1 MFRIVSNN
9 VEVSQLKAVVVYS
22 SKTGFTKKYAQWI
35 AEDLS
40 LEAYELEE
48 SDNLKEVLSGVD
60 TLIFG
65 GGLYAIGI
73 NGLKKLLNENQAK
86 SINNIFV
93 FCTGL
98 SLRSEAVQREIFEN
112 NLKDVEKNNIRLYYY
127 RGGFDFQKLS
137 LIDQLLMRML
147 KLKIQWKKK
156 KGPLSSDEKGMLAVF
171 HRKVDFTNRKL
182 IRELVEDVK
191 SL

>member
-1 MFRIVSNN
+1 M
-9 VEVSQLKAVVVYS
+9 KAGVVYS
-22 SKTGFTKKYAQWI
+22 SKTGFTKKYAEWI

-40 LEAYELEE
+40 LEAYDLEE
-48 SDNLKEVLSGVD
+48 SDNLKEVLISVD
-60 TLIFG
+60 ALIFG

-73 NGLKKLLNENQAK
+73 NGLKKLLNENQAG
-86 SINNIFV
+86 SISNIFV

-98 SLRSEAVQREIFEN
+98 SLRSVEVQREIFKN
-112 NLKDVEKNNIRLYYY
+112 NLKDVEKNNVRLYYY

-171 HRKVDFTNRKL
+171 HRKVDFTDRNL

>member
-1 MFRIVSNN
+1 M
-9 VEVSQLKAVVVYS
+9 KAVVVYS
-22 SKTGFTKKYAQWI
+22 SKTGFTKKYAEWI

-40 LEAYELEE
+40 LEAYDLEE
-48 SDNLKEVLSGVD
+48 SDNLKEVLISVD

-73 NGLKKLLNENQAK
+73 NGLKKLLNENQAG
-86 SINNIFV
+86 SISNIFV

-98 SLRSEAVQREIFEN
+98 SLRSVEVQREIFKN
-112 NLKDVEKNNIRLYYY
+112 NLKDVEKNNVRLYYY

-171 HRKVDFTNRKL
+171 HRKVDFTDRNL

>member
-1 MFRIVSNN
+1 M
-9 VEVSQLKAVVVYS
+9 KAVVVYS

-73 NGLKKLLNENQAK
+73 NGLKNCSMK
-86 SINNIFV
+86 I
-93 FCTGL
+93 
-98 SLRSEAVQREIFEN
+98 R
-112 NLKDVEKNNIRLYYY
+112 KN
-127 RGGFDFQKLS
+127 
-137 LIDQLLMRML
+137 
-147 KLKIQWKKK
+147 
-156 KGPLSSDEKGMLAVF
+156 P
-171 HRKVDFTNRKL
+171 
-182 IRELVEDVK
+182 
-191 SL
+191 

>member
-1 MFRIVSNN
+1 MLS
-9 VEVSQLKAVVVYS
+9 
-22 SKTGFTKKYAQWI
+22 GI

-40 LEAYELEE
+40 LEAYDLEE
-48 SDNLKEVLSGVD
+48 SDHLKEVLSGVD

-73 NGLKKLLNENQAK
+73 NGLKKLLNENQAG
-86 SINNIFV
+86 SIINIFV

-98 SLRSEAVQREIFEN
+98 SLRSEEVQREIFEN
-112 NLKDVEKNNIRLYYY
+112 NLKDVEKNNVRLYYY

-137 LIDQLLMRML
+137 LMDRLLMRML
-147 KLKIQWKKK
+147 KLKIEWRKK

-171 HRKVDFTNRKL
+171 HRKVDFTDRKL

>member
-1 MFRIVSNN
+1 M
-9 VEVSQLKAVVVYS
+9 KAVVVYS
-22 SKTGFTKKYAQWI
+22 SKTGFTKKYAEWI

-40 LEAYELEE
+40 LEAYDLEE

-73 NGLKKLLNENQAK
+73 NGLKKLLNENQTK
-86 SINNIFV
+86 SISNIFV

-98 SLRSEAVQREIFEN
+98 SLRSVEVQREIFKN
-112 NLKDVEKNNIRLYYY
+112 NLKDVEKNNVRLYYY

-171 HRKVDFTNRKL
+171 HRKVDFTDRNL
-182 IRELVEDVK
+182 IRELVDMK

>member
-1 MFRIVSNN
+1 M
-9 VEVSQLKAVVVYS
+9 KAVVVYS
-22 SKTGFTKKYAQWI
+22 SKTGFTKKYAEWI

-40 LEAYELEE
+40 LEAYDLKE

-73 NGLKKLLNENQAK
+73 NGLKKLLNENQTK

-98 SLRSEAVQREIFEN
+98 SLRSEAVQREIIEN
-112 NLKDVEKNNIRLYYY
+112 NLKDVEKNKVRLYYY

-171 HRKVDFTNRKL
+171 HRKVDFTDRKL
-182 IRELVEDVK
+182 IRELIEDVK